1 VSEPTT
7 VAERVEEV
15 APGVHF
21 WQVHDDRINFLSAAH
36 AVATDEGVVLVD
48 PLPLAEDALRG
59 LGEVAAIVLSSGS
72 HQRSSWRL
80 RRELGVAVWAPAL
93 SRQIDEDP
101 DVRYGEGDRLP
112 GGLTA
117 LFTPGAGTTQHTL
130 VREEDPRIAIVSD
143 LVVRAPGHEVQ
154 LVPDEYADDPAQARE
169 SVRKLLGVA
178 FEVLCMG
185 HGEPV
190 TEDARGALGR
200 ALGES

>member
-1 VSEPTT
+1 VSEPKA

-15 APGVHF
+15 VRGVYF

-36 AVATDEGVVLVD
+36 AVATGEGIVLVD
-48 PLPLAEDALRG
+48 PLPLVEDALRG

-80 RRELGVAVWAPAL
+80 RRELGVPVWAPTL
-93 SRQIDEDP
+93 SREIDEEP

-117 LFTPGAGTTQHTL
+117 LFTPGAGTTQHTF
-130 VREEDPRIAIVSD
+130 VRAEDPRVAIVSD
-143 LVVRAPGHEVQ
+143 LLVRAPDHEVE
-154 LVPDEYADDPAQARE
+154 LVPDEYAHDPAQARE
-169 SVRKLLGVA
+169 SVRKLLELD
-178 FEVLCMG
+178 FEVLSMG
-185 HGEPV
+185 HGAPV
-190 TEDARGALGR
+190 TDDARGAVRR